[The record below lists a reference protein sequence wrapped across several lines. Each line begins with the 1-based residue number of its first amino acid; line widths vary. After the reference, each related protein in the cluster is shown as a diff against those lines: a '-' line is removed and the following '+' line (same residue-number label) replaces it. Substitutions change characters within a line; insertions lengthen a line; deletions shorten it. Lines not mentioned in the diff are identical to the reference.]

1 MVAMRSKLIRQA
13 LACACLLFLFV
24 STLHS
29 DTRPLPED
37 LGALHL
43 AQLLTKLKTTARI
56 MQVVAHPDDE
66 DGGLLTLEA
75 RGKGVSI
82 LLLTVTRGEGG
93 QNKFGAESSDELGI
107 LRTLEL
113 LEADKYYDVEQR
125 FSHVVDFGFSKT
137 AEETFNK
144 WHGHDVALADL
155 VRDIRIFRPDV
166 LTSRFSGT
174 KRDGHG
180 NHEASGVLTAEAFR
194 AAGDPNRFPEQIKEG
209 LLPWQAR
216 KLYLGNPP
224 RMFQGGNVSDEDY
237 TVKLNIGEY
246 SPLLGMSYTQFA
258 LEGLSH
264 QTSQGTGGIRVPP
277 GPRYTYYKLTDSTL
291 PKPSGHEQDFFD
303 GVDTSLVGLAS
314 GLGPEESK
322 VPFLRSALESLQKK
336 VEEATKLFSLENPGA
351 SAPPLVTAVGESY
364 LLREKVEHS
373 NLSAVAKT
381 DLPTSIRTKQLQ
393 LEEAANEAL
402 GVFFELTVDPP
413 GPRS

>member
-1 MVAMRSKLIRQA
+1 MRSKPIRQA
-13 LACACLLFLFV
+13 LACASLLFFLA
-24 STLHS
+24 SSLHS

-43 AQLLTKLKTTARI
+43 AQLLAKLKTTARI

-66 DGGLLTLEA
+66 DGGMLTLEA
-75 RGKGVSI
+75 RGKGAEVT
-82 LLLTVTRGEGG
+82 LFTVTRGEGG
-93 QNKFGAESSDELGI
+93 QNKFGTESSDELGI

-113 LEADKYYDVEQR
+113 LEADKYYGVEQR

-144 WHGHDVALADL
+144 WHGHDVALADV
-155 VRDIRIFRPDV
+155 VRAIRIFRPDV

-180 NHEASGVLTAEAFR
+180 NHEASGVLTLEAFR
-194 AAGDPNRFPEQIKEG
+194 AAADPNKFPEQIKEG

-224 RMFQGGNVSDEDY
+224 GMFQRGAVADEDY
-237 TVKLNIGEY
+237 TVKMNIGEY

-258 LEGLSH
+258 LEGLAH

-291 PKPSGHEQDFFD
+291 PK
-303 GVDTSLVGLAS
+303 
-314 GLGPEESK
+314 
-322 VPFLRSALESLQKK
+322 
-336 VEEATKLFSLENPGA
+336 
-351 SAPPLVTAVGESY
+351 
-364 LLREKVEHS
+364 
-373 NLSAVAKT
+373 
-381 DLPTSIRTKQLQ
+381 
-393 LEEAANEAL
+393 
-402 GVFFELTVDPP
+402 
-413 GPRS
+413 